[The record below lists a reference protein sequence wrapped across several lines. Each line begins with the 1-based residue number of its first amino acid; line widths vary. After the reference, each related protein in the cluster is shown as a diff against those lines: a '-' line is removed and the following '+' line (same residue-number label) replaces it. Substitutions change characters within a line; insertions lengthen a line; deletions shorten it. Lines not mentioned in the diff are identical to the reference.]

1 LVALTDAE
9 SAGRRKDQAMLESDS
24 QPIHPARLIAE
35 VARFADPDAII
46 VGDGGDFVSF
56 AGRLIERPKPGLWI
70 DPGPF
75 GALGSGPAYAMAA
88 QLAHPNRQVILLAGD
103 GAFGFSAME
112 FDTLVRHRI
121 PIVCVIG
128 NNGIWALEKHP
139 MQMMLGTSI
148 ATDLAPGTRYDKVVE
163 ADVSAAEL
171 KPAVQEADEWR
182 TAQAQFDEAAELIR
196 LEPWLR
202 EVLREVQREF
212 TCTFPVKLDNES
224 IRMFTG
230 YRVQHNINRGPAKG
244 GIRYHPD
251 VSLNEVKALAMWM
264 TWKCAVVNIPFGG
277 AKGGIIVNPREL
289 SLNELEHMT
298 RRFAT
303 EISILI
309 GHDRDI
315 PAPDVNTDGQTMAWI
330 MDTLL
335 MHLGYSSPA
344 SVIGKPIEVGGSLGR
359 IEAIGRGVTITSVG
373 VLCTIVAV
381 SEDYGGIHNPL
392 GLSIKRVLEYRAREK
407 TLNGFP
413 GSQPIGN
420 QELLSVDCDL
430 LVPAAIGN
438 QLTSRNA
445 RDVKAKLIVE
455 GANGPTTPEADAIF
469 RERGIFLVPD
479 ILANAGGVTVSY
491 FEWVQDLQ
499 SFFWSEHE
507 VNQKLK
513 AIMTRAFAEVLK
525 TREEKKLDMRMAA
538 YVQAVSRVA
547 AATRERGLY
556 P

>member
-1 LVALTDAE
+1 
-9 SAGRRKDQAMLESDS
+9 
-24 QPIHPARLIAE
+24 
-35 VARFADPDAII
+35 
-46 VGDGGDFVSF
+46 
-56 AGRLIERPKPGLWI
+56 
-70 DPGPF
+70 
-75 GALGSGPAYAMAA
+75 
-88 QLAHPNRQVILLAGD
+88 
-103 GAFGFSAME
+103 
-112 FDTLVRHRI
+112 
-121 PIVCVIG
+121 
-128 NNGIWALEKHP
+128 
-139 MQMMLGTSI
+139 
-148 ATDLAPGTRYDKVVE
+148 
-163 ADVSAAEL
+163 
-171 KPAVQEADEWR
+171 
-182 TAQAQFDEAAELIR
+182 
-196 LEPWLR
+196 
-202 EVLREVQREF
+202 
-212 TCTFPVKLDNES
+212 
-224 IRMFTG
+224 
-230 YRVQHNINRGPAKG
+230 
-244 GIRYHPD
+244 
-251 VSLNEVKALAMWM
+251 M

-309 GHDRDI
+309 GSDRDI

-330 MDTLL
+330 MDTLS
-335 MHLGYSSPA
+335 MHLGYSAPA
-344 SVIGKPIEVGGSLGR
+344 SVTGKPLEVGGSAGR
-359 IEAIGRGVTITSVG
+359 VEATGRGVTICAVAALDHLGRAPHQTRVVVQGFGNVG
-373 VLCTIVAV
+373 SISAKLLEEAGCTVVAV
-381 SEDYGGIHNPL
+381 SEDYGGIYNPL

-407 TLNGFP
+407 TLRGFP
-413 GSQPIGN
+413 GAQEVGN
-420 QELLSVDCDL
+420 QDLLTLDCDL

-469 RERGIFLVPD
+469 RERDIFLVPD

-513 AIMTRAFAEVLK
+513 AILTRAFGEVLK
-525 TREEKKLDMRMAA
+525 TQVERKLDMRMAA

-547 AATRERGLY
+547 GATRERGLY